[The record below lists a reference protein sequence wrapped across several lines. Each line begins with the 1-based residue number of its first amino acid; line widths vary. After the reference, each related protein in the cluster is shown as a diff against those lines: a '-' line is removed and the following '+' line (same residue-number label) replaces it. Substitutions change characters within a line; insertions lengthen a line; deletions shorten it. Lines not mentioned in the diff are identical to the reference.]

1 MANWFKRDKEG
12 VKGATKREV
21 PEGVWVKC
29 PSCETVLYSKKLERN
44 FQVCPECGI
53 HLRLDALGYISLLS
67 DEGSWKS
74 FNDELKSVDPLGF
87 KDSKKYVDRIS
98 ASMKKTKRNEAIL
111 TGDAELYGH
120 KVVLA
125 VMDFKFLG
133 GSVGSVVGEKLA
145 RAIDHAIA
153 EKRSLIIVS
162 SSGGM
167 RMQEGILSLMQM
179 AKTSARLTRLAKAG
193 LPYIS
198 LLTDPTTGGTT
209 ASFSMLGDLNIG
221 EPGALIGFAGPRVI
235 KQTIGQDLP
244 EGFQRSE
251 FLLDTGFL
259 DQVVPRLELK
269 DRISEYLSWLTGKP
283 SNVELPVAG
292 ESTEVKKE
300 KPKTKPKTK
309 PKEKAEA
316 KK

>member
-12 VKGATKREV
+12 VKGATKREL

-29 PSCETVLYSKKLERN
+29 PNCETVLYSKKLERN
-44 FQVCPECGI
+44 FQVCPECDV
-53 HLRLDALGYISLLS
+53 HLRLNAEDYIKLLT
-67 DEGSWKS
+67 DRDSWRPV
-74 FNDELKSVDPLGF
+74 NEELVSVDPLGF

-98 ASMKKTKRNEAIL
+98 ASMKKTGKNEAVF
-111 TGDAELYGH
+111 TGEAELYGH
-120 KVVLA
+120 GVVLA
-125 VMDFKFLG
+125 VMNFKFLG

-145 RAIDHAIA
+145 RAIDLAI
-153 EKRSLIIVS
+153 EKKRSLIIVS
-162 SSGGM
+162 CSGGM

-179 AKTSARLTRLAKAG
+179 AKTSARLTRLSKAG

-209 ASFSMLGDLNIG
+209 ASFSMLGDINIG

-251 FLLDTGFL
+251 FLLETGFL

-269 DRISEYLSWLTGKP
+269 ARMAEYLSWLTGKP
-283 SNVELPVAG
+283 SNMEVPVAG
-292 ESTEVKKE
+292 EEKKE
-300 KPKTKPKTK
+300 N
-309 PKEKAEA
+309 
-316 KK
+316 